1 MAKILKSK
9 RNFNFYIEDFMEYC
23 KLKGLSRKTMKSY
36 ESSLLLFSKY
46 VEEEFQLSKVEEI
59 KLTHAKEYIKF
70 TKERGKYSYVSDD
83 KTVSINN
90 PSIRKDFGR
99 AISSVTINNY
109 IRNLKVF
116 FTWAVDNKIIK
127 SSPMDKVRFVK
138 TKRKPKDNISDSDF
152 TALIKALDVTKYF
165 EYRDYVLIQLIMDT
179 GMRLGETLS
188 LTIDDIDLDRRAILI
203 PADITKSKKERYVF
217 FSNTMAGILRR
228 WLQFKDRYI
237 DNDILLFPTTRG
249 TKLGIPHFE
258 RNFRIYKERAGLSK
272 NVTPHSLRNNFAKR
286 CLMSGMDI
294 YTLSRILGHS
304 SVTVTEK
311 AYLDLTVTDIRKNYQ
326 KFSPLE
332 NIQKR

>member
-1 MAKILKSK
+1 MPKIVKAK
-9 RNFNFYIEDFMEYC
+9 RNFDFYIEDFMEYC
-23 KLKGLSRKTMKSY
+23 KLKELSRKTMRAY

-46 VEEEFQLSKVEEI
+46 VDEEFQLLRVGEI
-59 KLTHAKEYIKF
+59 KSEHVIDYIKF
-70 TKERGKYSYVSDD
+70 TKERGKYSYVTND
-83 KTVSINN
+83 KTVAINN
-90 PSIRKDFGR
+90 PSIRKDFGKS
-99 AISSVTINNY
+99 ISPTTINNY

-127 SSPMDKVRFVK
+127 KSPMDKVKFIKV
-138 TKRKPKDNISDSDF
+138 KRKPKDNISDSDF
-152 TALIKALDVTKYF
+152 KTLIKALNVTKYS
-165 EYRDYVLIQLIMDT
+165 EYRDYVAIQLIMDT

-188 LTIDDIDLDRRAILI
+188 LTIDDIDLDRRAVLI
-203 PADITKSKKERYVF
+203 PADITKSRKERYVF
-217 FSNTMAGILRR
+217 FSNTMCGILRR

-237 DNDILLFPTTRG
+237 DNDILIFPTNRG

-258 RNFRIYKERAGLSK
+258 RNFRIYKERAGLSQ

-326 KFSPLE
+326 RFSPLE
-332 NIQKR
+332 NMQRK

>member
-1 MAKILKSK
+1 MAKILKAK

-46 VEEEFQLSKVEEI
+46 IEEEYQLSKVEEI
-59 KLTHAKEYIKF
+59 KLTHAKEYVKF

-90 PSIRKDFGR
+90 PSIRRDFGK
-99 AISSVTINNY
+99 AVSPATINNY

-127 SSPMDKVRFVK
+127 YSPMDKVQFVK
-138 TKRKPKDNISDSDF
+138 VKRKPKDSISDADF
-152 TALIKALDVTKYF
+152 TALIKSIDVTKYF
-165 EYRDYVLIQLIMDT
+165 EYRDYVIIQLIMDT

-188 LTIDDIDLDRRAILI
+188 LTIDDIDLDRRSVLI

-228 WLQFKDRYI
+228 WLQFKDRYV
-237 DNDILLFPTTRG
+237 DNDILIFPTTRG
-249 TKLGIPHFE
+249 TKLGIQNFE
-258 RNFRIYKERAGLSK
+258 RNFRIYKERAGLYQ

-332 NIQKR
+332 NMKKR